1 MKTLSSKS
9 PTNASI
15 LVGVLWCLAL
25 LAVVVIG
32 VLHTARLDLVVGKN
46 FGDQIQAHYL
56 ALAGVEKAKALLYLD
71 SRERSR
77 SHRNHS
83 GELFDSPLQFRDVAY
98 GRGHFR
104 VFRRG
109 RSDEGGGVIYG
120 ISDEESRLNLNTV
133 TTNELGKLRG
143 MTPDIV
149 AALLDWRDG
158 DNVAT
163 PGGAEAEYYSTLKP
177 PGLPRNGPLLTTRE
191 LMMVRGV
198 TPELFLGAI
207 RKPTGAYV
215 GGDDETDDNPGLAI
229 EDMGWSGIVT
239 VHSAVRNVSAGGQDR
254 VNLQTAEEAAL
265 TSIKGITAEIAR
277 AIIAYRTRQ
286 QFGSVA
292 DLLDVPPAQSQNPGR
307 PQGGQTSGTQGAQ
320 PSNAVGPGE
329 RGVVSQELL
338 ADIADE
344 LTTEDNQNLPGL
356 VNINSASLEVL
367 ACLPGVSREIAQA
380 IISQRQSDGYFPSIA
395 GLLKVPGV
403 TREIFKQ
410 LAPRVSARSDTFR
423 IISEGKVD
431 SSGARRR
438 IEVIVRV
445 GLQTIETLSYRDGL

>member
-1 MKTLSSKS
+1 MKTPSTKIR
-9 PTNASI
+9 TNASI

-77 SHRNHS
+77 SRRNHS

-109 RSDEGGGVIYG
+109 HSDEGGGVIYG

-198 TPELFLGAI
+198 TPELFLGET
-207 RKPTGAYV
+207 RNRNGAYV
-215 GGDDETDDNPGLAI
+215 GGDDETGDNPGVAL
-229 EDMGWSGIVT
+229 EDEGLSGIVT
-239 VHSAVRNVSAGGQDR
+239 VDSAVRNVSAGGQDR
-254 VNLQTAEEAAL
+254 INIQTADEAAL
-265 TSIKGITAEIAR
+265 TSVKGITAEIAR
-277 AIIAYRTRQ
+277 AIIAYRSQQ
-286 QFGSVA
+286 QFSSVA
-292 DLLDVPPAQSQNPGR
+292 DLLDVPPAQNQNSGR
-307 PQGGQTSGTQGAQ
+307 PQSGQASGAQ
-320 PSNAVGPGE
+320 SAQSSNSVGPGG
-329 RGVVSQELL
+329 RGVISQELL
-338 ADIADE
+338 EDIADE
-344 LTTEDNQNLPGL
+344 LTTEANQILSGL
-356 VNINSASLEVL
+356 VNVNSASIEVL

-380 IISQRQSDGYFPSIA
+380 IISQRQSDGYFPNVA
-395 GLLKVPGV
+395 GLLKVPGL

-431 SSGARRR
+431 STGARRR

-445 GLQTIETLSYRDGL
+445 GLQSIKTLFYRDGL